1 MNPTRWFPITA
12 GLLFL
17 SACTRPHFIDH
28 SVVLVRVDGHAIT
41 EADYQH
47 YLRARDRI
55 EPPPPGSKGEH
66 AIALRE
72 MVNTVI
78 LAHQARRL
86 GLQNDPSVH
95 FELMQQ
101 RNYILAH
108 ALVARYLAQ
117 HPVTQAELAAAYRRT
132 YSGRGQVQY
141 RARQILVHS
150 RRTALMLIQD
160 LRHGAHFAV
169 LARRYSLDPD
179 ARKSG
184 GQLGW
189 FTASRILPSFV
200 AGVAALKPGEV
211 SPRPLRTEFGWYV
224 VQLEGERMVPPPSFA
239 SAEGSLDRRLV
250 HAQLVNLIATLRAR
264 AHISRP

>member
-1 MNPTRWFPITA
+1 MRWFPIAA
-12 GLLFL
+12 GLLL
-17 SACTRPHFIDH
+17 LPACTRPHFIDR
-28 SVVLVRVDGHAIT
+28 SAVLVRVDGHAIT

-47 YLRARDRI
+47 YVRARDRI
-55 EPPPPGSKGEH
+55 VPPPPGSKGER
-66 AIALRE
+66 AIALKE

-95 FELMQQ
+95 FEMMQQ
-101 RNYILAH
+101 RDYILAR
-108 ALVARYLAQ
+108 ALVTRYLAR
-117 HPVTQAELAAAYRRT
+117 HPVTRAQLVSAYHRL
-132 YSGRGQVQY
+132 YSGRGQVEY

-150 RRTALMLIQD
+150 RGKALMLIRD
-160 LRHGAHFAV
+160 LRRGARFSV

-179 ARKSG
+179 ATKSG
-184 GQLGW
+184 GELGW
-189 FTASRILPSFV
+189 FSANRILPSFV
-200 AGVAALKPGEV
+200 AGVAALKPGQV

-224 VQLEGERMVPPPSFA
+224 VQLEGERMVPPPSFT

-250 HAQLVNLIATLRAR
+250 HTQLVNLIATLRAS